1 MDATGADTNKAALRE
16 LLERDDNTI
25 CADCRAPAPQWASA
39 SVGCFICTQCAGVHR
54 SLGVHVSF
62 VLSVQ
67 LDAWSDAQVAT
78 MSQRGN
84 GRVNS
89 EYEYHV
95 PVYWPHPSPEQDR
108 DYREQFIR
116 AKYSQRFF
124 CAERAPTAPAGA
136 DGGET
141 PMRAAAR
148 PRQSSFVMRPL
159 DLEAADGGFKSPEF
173 ASPTVVQRKIVDL
186 GTPRGGPGTPRTPRG
201 GGEPDEA
208 TSSPAPVPPPLR
220 PPQPAVGA
228 GKSAPSSAASSGVG
242 MVEYCG
248 VLSLRVVRATGL
260 AGGQASFCAV
270 SLGAQRL
277 RTSLAAMRRETIAAA
292 VPVATPRRCAVP
304 AAGSHAAV
312 WNEVVMLC
320 WNGADAL
327 RLQLRSATA
336 GGFLPD
342 GHLGSCAVMLDGL
355 PPQEATAL
363 EIDLGEEVSPGDVGA
378 LGWRRCLAPEER
390 ARASSTDAGRATAPP
405 AAEGGGGLLAR
416 LEGAL
421 MRCVASATQCA
432 GQRPQGQLVVEVT
445 FEPIPH

>member
-1 MDATGADTNKAALRE
+1 MDATGAADANKAALRE

-201 GGEPDEA
+201 GGEPDDS

-228 GKSAPSSAASSGVG
+228 GKSAPSSAASSDALDALSSDCATARKACAFSRASFNCCFASVAAAESI
-242 MVEYCG
+242 VSALAAAAA
-248 VLSLRVVRATGL
+248 VARSLR
-260 AGGQASFCAV
+260 SFCAPDNSSGSV
-270 SLGAQRL
+270 S
-277 RTSLAAMRRETIAAA
+277 
-292 VPVATPRRCAVP
+292 
-304 AAGSHAAV
+304 
-312 WNEVVMLC
+312 
-320 WNGADAL
+320 
-327 RLQLRSATA
+327 SATVGYGSERRRGA
-336 GGFLPD
+336 VGAA
-342 GHLGSCAVMLDGL
+342 SCARRLKSSGSSASML
-355 PPQEATAL
+355 ASTT
-363 EIDLGEEVSPGDVGA
+363 
-378 LGWRRCLAPEER
+378 RR
-390 ARASSTDAGRATAPP
+390 
-405 AAEGGGGLLAR
+405 
-416 LEGAL
+416 
-421 MRCVASATQCA
+421 
-432 GQRPQGQLVVEVT
+432 
-445 FEPIPH
+445 